1 MLNLSIDVDECT
13 KSTPVCDNNAVCNNT
28 HGGYNCTCKPGYT
41 GDGHNC
47 TGEIQN
53 FCFCYDD
60 LMKRDRRTQVTM
72 NLA

>member
-13 KSTPVCDNNAVCNNT
+13 KSTPVCDKNAVCNNT

-47 TGEIQN
+47 TGEIQKSG
-53 FCFCYDD
+53 F
-60 LMKRDRRTQVTM
+60 LI
-72 NLA
+72 